1 MAHYT
6 ALHRWPHNM
15 TQLVVWGGDR
25 VLVAMIHST
34 DNTPDDL
41 SAICWVIAQSFVI
54 MSLVR

>member
-54 MSLVR
+54 MVR